1 MHHEPA
7 RAMKEGRALA
17 LVFIVMALAGCGT
30 LSAPPRDQ
38 FHRLV
43 PAAAGAP
50 PAEAGDAPWV
60 FVAPFGASGL
70 HGQRALVY
78 AHADGT
84 SLEQYGYHYWIDS
97 PRVMLQQ
104 GLAATLRESLPARV
118 LTEPGADEGLVVRGR
133 VDRFERV
140 DHGDGAGA
148 AVVGLQ
154 FDVYPAR
161 GTVPLLTRSYER
173 EQPLANDN
181 LADYVDATS
190 RATREIFTALAQELK
205 PLLGQ

>member
-1 MHHEPA
+1 MTET
-7 RAMKEGRALA
+7 RTLALA
-17 LVFIVMALAGCGT
+17 LIVMAVAGCGT

-43 PAAAGAP
+43 PAAVGAAAT
-50 PAEAGDAPWV
+50 PAADAPWV

-104 GLAATLRESLPARV
+104 GLAATLRGTLPARV

-133 VDRFERV
+133 IERFERV

-154 FDVYPAR
+154 FDVYRAR
-161 GTVPLLTRSYER
+161 GAVPVLTRSYER
-173 EQPLANDN
+173 EASLASDD

-190 RATREIFTALAQELK
+190 RATREIFEALAEELK
-205 PLLGQ
+205 PLLGP

>member
-1 MHHEPA
+1 MSA
-7 RAMKEGRALA
+7 IRRLA
-17 LVFIVMALAGCGT
+17 VVLTVSAVAGCGT

-43 PAAAGAP
+43 PSAGAAASTQAV
-50 PAEAGDAPWV
+50 DAPLV

-70 HGQRALVY
+70 HGERALIY

-104 GLAATLRESLPARV
+104 GLAATLRGMLAARV
-118 LTEPGADEGLVVRGR
+118 LTEPGAGQGLEVRGR
-133 VDRFERV
+133 IDRFERV
-140 DHGDGAGA
+140 DHGEGAGT
-148 AVVGLQ
+148 AVVALQ
-154 FDVYPAR
+154 FDVYRVREA
-161 GTVPLLTRSYER
+161 VPVLTRRYVR
-173 EQPLANDN
+173 EQPLASDD

-190 RATREIFTALAQELK
+190 RVTREIFAAVAEELK
-205 PLLGQ
+205 PLLGP